1 MDLVSKQTEE
11 ALGWAAE
18 SAKAVEDAPQVNTD
32 LSFKDAATF
41 IASATPVIGDAM
53 AAKEVYDELN
63 KDDPNYFLAGA
74 LGGAAVIGLV
84 PGLGDAAANA
94 IRAGA
99 KKAAETVKRVEVDPN
114 ALGSMGGNIRLKGEV
129 GTGIPKVDM
138 ISNSSAGLNNK
149 TVTQSAVDLM
159 NEPAFGEGF
168 AEKLQKV
175 AAENSIAA
183 GDKTFSPMQVYTE
196 LKDRVNSDDF
206 TVVAPKPKD
215 SFASEYDY
223 DLTLKMEDMIDEW
236 AMGNVS
242 NADLRKNLATLDIKL
257 PYRIGPKADPSSLDI
272 QMPDGTIYKGTGDV
286 PSKPRPLT
294 LDATSDAVDDLGFS
308 EKDLADWKASNYA
321 KDKFRIPPDDEMAAA
336 ATNLREG
343 KITSEEF
350 RKLSDERQPIKPITE
365 MPKFPTK
372 EEVVKSL
379 HATDPR
385 KTKKGVLGVNKAIE
399 DGTPISSR
407 LDIPAYNNSDT
418 WVVSL
423 HDGSVKDGKTV
434 GYGQSAVLNNV
445 SFTSNP
451 LAASKIAT
459 GSAKTT
465 IARMQGEWQNMDPED
480 VYKTVESLFD
490 DPEWVQ
496 VGMNPYRASYF
507 YDKSDGMPV
516 VSAEQVMQ
524 VGPLV
529 FAKKAKKTTPDDPQ
543 FEFENK
549 VTGVKANF
557 NEGGMAMDEQ
567 TRMAFALG
575 GSVEDVDPVSGNEV
589 PPGSLPEEVRDD
601 IEANLSEGE
610 YVVPADVVRFYGV
623 KFFEDLRTQAKEGFA
638 DMEANGRIGGQPM
651 PPEGMEMVEPDGE
664 DFPFDISEL
673 QTVAEDQPM
682 VNMKD
687 GGYLKGYNEG
697 GFEAPAA
704 QGIPDVSSIFETNFM
719 ADNIEYK
726 VYTDPRTGAKTTLRF
741 VNGVPDAAAQALID
755 IGYTASEGSDS
766 SPEVEIDQ
774 PDTGESSS
782 VNPNSE
788 VSVFKN
794 EEEKVKAAQNT
805 FKDYSDDD
813 LFSLAEKLGDP
824 KVNKAIRGISS
835 FAGPVGLIASIGKRV
850 AGFSVARELEKRYR
864 LAETD
869 EDRAKIQKLFDGV
882 TTRGKE
888 REKGIVGG
896 GGLLGGGGI
905 LQDVDDN
912 GVIDFGDTWLGDM
925 LGFDVGGSGIQG
937 PSQSDSWNGARRSGG
952 TGSKA
957 NLDLGKHVGAVTK
970 DDITKPATKT
980 SSDSGGG
987 PSAAQIAAQN
997 AASDVGQS
1005 GMTDAEK
1012 ESGAGSYSSDTE
1024 DDNKDLSGS
1033 QMKAGSGVG
1042 SGAGGSNYAGPMNKG
1057 GLMKKKKK

>member
-1 MDLVSKQTEE
+1 MDLVSKQTDE
-11 ALGWAAE
+11 ALGFAAE
-18 SAKAVEDAPQVNTD
+18 SAKAVEEAPQVNTD
-32 LSFKDAATF
+32 LSFRDAATF

-63 KDDPNYFLAGA
+63 KEDPNYFLAGA
-74 LGGAAVIGLV
+74 LGGAALVGLV

-99 KKAAETVKRVEVDPN
+99 KKAAETVKRVEFDPD
-114 ALGSMGGNIRLKGEV
+114 ALGSMGGNIRLK
-129 GTGIPKVDM
+129 
-138 ISNSSAGLNNK
+138 
-149 TVTQSAVDLM
+149 
-159 NEPAFGEGF
+159 
-168 AEKLQKV
+168 
-175 AAENSIAA
+175 
-183 GDKTFSPMQVYTE
+183 
-196 LKDRVNSDDF
+196 
-206 TVVAPKPKD
+206 PKD
-215 SFASEYDY
+215 PFDVEYDY

-242 NADLRKNLATLDIKL
+242 NSDLRKNLATLDIKL
-257 PYRIGPKADPSSLDI
+257 PYRINPKADPSSLDI

-308 EKDLADWKASNYA
+308 EKDLADWKAENYA

-385 KTKKGVLGVNKAIE
+385 KTKKGVLGVNKSIK

-465 IARMQGEWQNMDPED
+465 IARMQGEWQNMDPEE
-480 VYKTVESLFD
+480 VYKTVENLFD

-507 YDKSDGMPV
+507 YDKADGMPV

-529 FAKKAKKTTPDDPQ
+529 FAKKAKKTTPDDPR

-557 NEGGMAMDEQ
+557 NEGGMAMEEQ
-567 TRMAFALG
+567 TQMAFALG

-589 PPGSLPEEVRDD
+589 PTGSLPEEVRDD
-601 IEANLSEGE
+601 IPAQLSEGE

-638 DMEANGRIGGQPM
+638 EMEANGRIGGEPI
-651 PPEGMEMVEPDGE
+651 PPEGMEMVEPEDE

-697 GFEAPAA
+697 GDVTTPA
-704 QGIPDVSSIFETNFM
+704 IPDVSSIFETNFM
-719 ADNIEYK
+719 ADNIEYRE
-726 VYTDPRTGAKTTLRF
+726 YRDPKTGAAFSLRF
-741 VNGVPDAAAQALID
+741 VDGKPDAAAQAMID
-755 IGYTASEGSDS
+755 AGYVVSENYK
-766 SPEVEIDQ
+766 SPEITVQNPE
-774 PDTGESSS
+774 TGEST
-782 VNPNSE
+782 NIRA
-788 VSVFKN
+788 N
-794 EEEKVKAAQNT
+794 EEQNKANRELENVNKAAKQ
-805 FKDYSDDD
+805 FEDYEDED
-813 LFSLAEKLGDP
+813 LFKLATNLGSP
-824 KVNKAIRGISS
+824 KVNKAFAGLST
-835 FAGPVGLIASIGKRV
+835 FAGPVGLIAQIGKR
-850 AGFSVARELEKRYR
+850 ATGFAVARELEKRYR
-864 LAETD
+864 ATD
-869 EDRAKIQKLFDGV
+869 DDAQKAKIQKLFDGV
-882 TTRGKE
+882 TRRGKDE
-888 REKGIVGG
+888 GQGILGG
-896 GGLLGGGGI
+896 GGVLGGGGI
-905 LQDVDDN
+905 LNDMNNDGKVD
-912 GVIDFGDTWLGDM
+912 FFDTWLGDQ
-925 LGFDVGGSGIQG
+925 FDDSYEG
-937 PSQSDSWNGARRSGG
+937 PALSDSFHGSRRTGG
-952 TGSKA
+952 TGTKSKKS
-957 NLDLGKHVGAVTK
+957 LSEH
-970 DDITKPATKT
+970 KPAKPTGNRDPGPSGAEVAKAAAAKATKKAKEKT
-980 SSDSGGG
+980 SGLSSTEKKGGAALDQSYGISG
-987 PSAAQIAAQN
+987 
-997 AASDVGQS
+997 
-1005 GMTDAEK
+1005 
-1012 ESGAGSYSSDTE
+1012 
-1024 DDNKDLSGS
+1024 LS
-1033 QMKAGSGVG
+1033 
-1042 SGAGGSNYAGPMNKG
+1042 KG
-1057 GLMKKKKK
+1057 GLMGKKKK

>member
-1 MDLVSKQTEE
+1 MDLVSKQTDE

-41 IASATPVIGDAM
+41 VASATPVIGDAM

-63 KDDPNYFLAGA
+63 KEDPNYFLAGA

-129 GTGIPKVDM
+129 GTGIPKVNM
-138 ISNSSAGLNNK
+138 IADTPAGLDNK

-206 TVVAPKPKD
+206 TVV
-215 SFASEYDY
+215 
-223 DLTLKMEDMIDEW
+223 
-236 AMGNVS
+236 
-242 NADLRKNLATLDIKL
+242 
-257 PYRIGPKADPSSLDI
+257 
-272 QMPDGTIYKGTGDV
+272 
-286 PSKPRPLT
+286 PSKPRVNEDLAGNPQ
-294 LDATSDAVDDLGFS
+294 LDNAAYTEKMSSFDVVDDVT
-308 EKDLADWKASNYA
+308 EWKDNVKKFIKESRDVDPVVRTPELEDAAQKLVDKEITRQDYLQVVDKNKPVTGWDQLPREPSTKAMVYSLKPNQV
-321 KDKFRIPPDDEMAAA
+321 
-336 ATNLREG
+336 EG
-343 KITSEEF
+343 GSF
-350 RKLSDERQPIKPITE
+350 VLSPEDA
-365 MPKFPTK
+365 F
-372 EEVVKSL
+372 
-379 HATDPR
+379 D
-385 KTKKGVLGVNKAIE
+385 LGVNQSSLSIGDFFDGRLDVTAYKEFDTWIVAGAKQGEKGQHYAKAIHYQGG
-399 DGTPISSR
+399 DGKPVI
-407 LDIPAYNNSDT
+407 LLNSDKPKKYESNIKT
-418 WVVSL
+418 GERI
-423 HDGSVKDGKTV
+423 GSAQKNPKGDIYGKTPYAAIS
-434 GYGQSAVLNNV
+434 GYIKDLDVDSIRKVAAELLN
-445 SFTSNP
+445 
-451 LAASKIAT
+451 
-459 GSAKTT
+459 
-465 IARMQGEWQNMDPED
+465 DPQ
-480 VYKTVESLFD
+480 
-490 DPEWVQ
+490 WVQ
-496 VGMNPYRASYF
+496 LGFDPRRQGNF
-507 YDKSDGMPV
+507 YVRKEKSNAPLHAV
-516 VSAEQVMQ
+516 ATSAEEVIQI
-524 VGPLV
+524 GPLV
-529 FAKKAKKTTPDDPQ
+529 LAKNPVLDLDYQ
-543 FEFENK
+543 GYNK
-549 VTGVKANF
+549 
-557 NEGGMAMDEQ
+557 GGMAMDEQ

-601 IEANLSEGE
+601 IDARLSEGE

-638 DMEANGRIGGQPM
+638 DMEANGRIGGEPL
-651 PPEGMEMVEPDGE
+651 PPEGMEMVEPEGE

-788 VSVFKN
+788 VSAFKN
-794 EEEKVKAAQNT
+794 EEEKVKAAENT

-824 KVNKAIRGISS
+824 KVNKAITGISS

-850 AGFSVARELEKRYR
+850 AGFSVARELEKRYK
-864 LAETD
+864 LAKTD
-869 EDRAKIQKLFDGV
+869 EDRDKIQKLFDGV

-888 REKGIVGG
+888 REKGIAGG

-905 LQDVDDN
+905 LQDVD
-912 GVIDFGDTWLGDM
+912 GSGTVDFGDTWLGDM

-937 PSQSDSWNGARRSGG
+937 PSQSDSWDGARRTGG

-970 DDITKPATKT
+970 DDITKPAPKP
-980 SSDSGGG
+980 SSNRDNG
-987 PSAAQIAAQN
+987 PSL
-997 AASDVGQS
+997 
-1005 GMTDAEK
+1005 AEK
-1012 ESGAGSYSSDTE
+1012 MSNTAKQKQNEKAAKEAKEQSAPSYSGSSEKAKATSQKTE
-1024 DDNKDLSGS
+1024 SELESSYG
-1033 QMKAGSGVG
+1033 ML
-1042 SGAGGSNYAGPMNKG
+1042 NKG
-1057 GLMKKKKK
+1057 GLMKKNKKKK

>member
-18 SAKAVEDAPQVNTD
+18 ASKAVEDAPQVNTD

-41 IASATPVIGDAM
+41 VASATPVIGDAM

-63 KDDPNYFLAGA
+63 KEDPNYFLAGA
-74 LGGAAVIGLV
+74 LGGAALVGLV

-114 ALGSMGGNIRLKGEV
+114 ALGSMGGNIRLK
-129 GTGIPKVDM
+129 
-138 ISNSSAGLNNK
+138 
-149 TVTQSAVDLM
+149 
-159 NEPAFGEGF
+159 
-168 AEKLQKV
+168 
-175 AAENSIAA
+175 
-183 GDKTFSPMQVYTE
+183 
-196 LKDRVNSDDF
+196 
-206 TVVAPKPKD
+206 PKD
-215 SFASEYDY
+215 PFDVDYDY
-223 DLTLKMEDMIDEW
+223 DLTLKMENMIDEW
-236 AMGNVS
+236 AKGNVT
-242 NADLRKNLATLDIKL
+242 NANLRKNLATLDIKL

-308 EKDLADWKASNYA
+308 EKDLADWKAENYA

-465 IARMQGEWQNMDPED
+465 IARMQGEWQNMNPEE
-480 VYKTVESLFD
+480 VYKTVENLFD

-507 YDKSDGMPV
+507 YDKADGMPV
-516 VSAEQVMQ
+516 ISAEQVMQ

-557 NEGGMAMDEQ
+557 NEGGMAVDEQ

-575 GSVEDVDPVSGNEV
+575 GSVVDVDPVSGNEV

-638 DMEANGRIGGQPM
+638 DMEANGRIGGEPL

-682 VNMKD
+682 INMKD

-719 ADNIEYK
+719 ADNIEYR

-788 VSVFKN
+788 VSAFKT
-794 EEEKVKAAQNT
+794 EEEKVKAAENT

-813 LFSLAEKLGDP
+813 LFSLAEKLGSS
-824 KVNKAIRGISS
+824 KVNKAISGISG

-850 AGFSVARELEKRYR
+850 AGFSVARELEKRYK

-888 REKGIVGG
+888 REKGIAGG

-905 LQDVDDN
+905 LQDVDGN

-925 LGFDVGGSGIQG
+925 LGFDFGGKTGIQG
-937 PSQSDSWNGARRSGG
+937 PSQSDSWDGARRTGG

-957 NLDLGKHVGAVTK
+957 NLDLGKHVGTVTK
-970 DDITKPATKT
+970 DDITKPAPKP
-980 SSDSGGG
+980 SSDSG

-1033 QMKAGSGVG
+1033 A
-1042 SGAGGSNYAGPMNKG
+1042 SNVADATGLGYNKG
-1057 GLMKKKKK
+1057 GLMKKKKKK

>member
-18 SAKAVEDAPQVNTD
+18 ASKAVEDAPQVNTD

-41 IASATPVIGDAM
+41 VASATPVIGDAM

-63 KDDPNYFLAGA
+63 KEDPNYFLAGA
-74 LGGAAVIGLV
+74 LGGAALVGLV

-114 ALGSMGGNIRLKGEV
+114 ALGSMGGNIRLK
-129 GTGIPKVDM
+129 
-138 ISNSSAGLNNK
+138 
-149 TVTQSAVDLM
+149 
-159 NEPAFGEGF
+159 
-168 AEKLQKV
+168 
-175 AAENSIAA
+175 
-183 GDKTFSPMQVYTE
+183 
-196 LKDRVNSDDF
+196 
-206 TVVAPKPKD
+206 PKD
-215 SFASEYDY
+215 PFDVDYDY
-223 DLTLKMEDMIDEW
+223 DLTLKMENMIDEW
-236 AMGNVS
+236 AKGNVT
-242 NADLRKNLATLDIKL
+242 NANLRKNLATLDIKL

-308 EKDLADWKASNYA
+308 EKDLADWKAENYA

-465 IARMQGEWQNMDPED
+465 IARMQGEWQNMNPEE
-480 VYKTVESLFD
+480 VYKTVENLFD

-507 YDKSDGMPV
+507 YDKADGMPV
-516 VSAEQVMQ
+516 ISAEQVMQ

-557 NEGGMAMDEQ
+557 NEGGMAVDEQ

-575 GSVEDVDPVSGNEV
+575 GSVVDVDPVSGNEV

-638 DMEANGRIGGQPM
+638 DMEANGRIGGEPL

-682 VNMKD
+682 INMKD

-719 ADNIEYK
+719 ADNIEYR

-788 VSVFKN
+788 VSAFKN
-794 EEEKVKAAQNT
+794 EEEKVKAAENT

-813 LFSLAEKLGDP
+813 LFSLAEKLGSS
-824 KVNKAIRGISS
+824 KVNKAISGISG

-850 AGFSVARELEKRYR
+850 AGFSVARELEKRYK

-888 REKGIVGG
+888 REKGIAGG

-905 LQDVDDN
+905 LQDVDGN

-925 LGFDVGGSGIQG
+925 LGFDFGGKTGIQG
-937 PSQSDSWNGARRSGG
+937 PSQSDSWDGARRTGG

-957 NLDLGKHVGAVTK
+957 NLDLGKHVGTVTK
-970 DDITKPATKT
+970 DDITKPAPKP
-980 SSDSGGG
+980 SSDSG
-987 PSAAQIAAQN
+987 PSAAERAMARAKDSSFQKEEKRVSD
-997 AASDVGQS
+997 ASTKS
-1005 GMTDAEK
+1005 FEK
-1012 ESGAGSYSSDTE
+1012 STGAGVTQAQ
-1024 DDNKDLSGS
+1024 KDRES
-1033 QMKAGSGVG
+1033 AAF
-1042 SGAGGSNYAGPMNKG
+1042 GALNKG
-1057 GLMKKKKK
+1057 GLMQKKKKK

>member
-1 MDLVSKQTEE
+1 MDLVSKQTDE
-11 ALGWAAE
+11 ALGFAAE

-32 LSFKDAATF
+32 LSFGDAATF

-63 KDDPNYFLAGA
+63 KEDPNYFLAGA
-74 LGGAAVIGLV
+74 LGGAALVGLV

-114 ALGSMGGNIRLKGEV
+114 ALGSMGGNIRLK
-129 GTGIPKVDM
+129 
-138 ISNSSAGLNNK
+138 
-149 TVTQSAVDLM
+149 
-159 NEPAFGEGF
+159 
-168 AEKLQKV
+168 
-175 AAENSIAA
+175 
-183 GDKTFSPMQVYTE
+183 
-196 LKDRVNSDDF
+196 
-206 TVVAPKPKD
+206 PKD
-215 SFASEYDY
+215 TFDAEYDY
-223 DLTLKMEDMIDEW
+223 DLTLKMEDIIDEW

-294 LDATSDAVDDLGFS
+294 LDATSDAVADLGFS
-308 EKDLADWKASNYA
+308 EKDLADWKAENYA

-385 KTKKGVLGVNKAIE
+385 KTKKGVLGVNKDIE
-399 DGTPISSR
+399 DGTLISSR

-465 IARMQGEWQNMDPED
+465 IARMQGEWQNMDPEE
-480 VYKTVESLFD
+480 VYKTVENLFG

-507 YDKSDGMPV
+507 YDKADGMPV

-589 PPGSLPEEVRDD
+589 PTGSLPEEVRDD
-601 IEANLSEGE
+601 IPAQLSEGE

-623 KFFEDLRTQAKEGFA
+623 KFFEDIRTQAKQGFA
-638 DMEANGRIGGQPM
+638 EMEANGRIGGEPI
-651 PPEGMEMVEPDGE
+651 PPEGMEMVETEDE

-673 QTVAEDQPM
+673 QTVSGDQPM
-682 VNMKD
+682 INMKD
-687 GGYLKGYNEG
+687 GGYLTGYNQG
-697 GFEAPAA
+697 GFEDPAPAE
-704 QGIPDVSSIFETNFM
+704 IPDVSSVFESFFTG
-719 ADNIEYK
+719 DNIEYK
-726 VYTDPRTGAKTTLRF
+726 EYRDPNTGAVATLRF
-741 VNGVPDAAAQALID
+741 VNGQPDAAAKLLID
-755 IGYTASEGSDS
+755 QGYVTSENYNPK
-766 SPEVEIDQ
+766 PEVTVEQ
-774 PDTGESSS
+774 PATSESSS
-782 VNPNSE
+782 VNPSSESNS
-788 VSVFKN
+788 FRN
-794 EEEKVKAAQNT
+794 EESKVKQAQNT
-805 FKDYSDDD
+805 FKDYSDED

-824 KVNKAIRGISS
+824 KITKAVTGLGS
-835 FAGPVGLIASIGKRV
+835 FVGPIGLIASIGKR
-850 AGFSVARELEKRYR
+850 ATGFAVARELEKRYR
-864 LAETD
+864 VAETD
-869 EDRAKIQKLFDGV
+869 ADRAKIQGLFDGV

-888 REKGIVGG
+888 KGSGITGG

-905 LQDVDDN
+905 LQDVD
-912 GVIDFGDTWLGDM
+912 GSGTVDFGDTWLGDL
-925 LGFDVGGSGIQG
+925 LGFDVGGTGIQG
-937 PSQSDSWNGARRSGG
+937 PKQSDSWDGARRTGG
-952 TGSKA
+952 TGTKSNT
-957 NLDLGKHVGAVTK
+957 NLGNHVGAVTK
-970 DDITKPATKT
+970 DDITKPAPKPAPKAVAKPERR
-980 SSDSGGG
+980 SNNSNDSG
-987 PSAAQIAAQN
+987 PSAAQIAQRNAQ
-997 AASDVGQS
+997 AASVAKS
-1005 GMTDAEK
+1005 ENVSAPT
-1012 ESGAGSYSSDTE
+1012 SGAARSVKDT
-1024 DDNKDLSGS
+1024 
-1033 QMKAGSGVG
+1033 KADTKGTGNRETYASKI
-1042 SGAGGSNYAGPMNKG
+1042 SRGGGFNKG
-1057 GLMKKKKK
+1057 GLMKKNKKK

>member
-1 MDLVSKQTEE
+1 MDLLSKQTDE
-11 ALGWAAE
+11 ALGFAAE

-41 IASATPVIGDAM
+41 VASATPIIGDAM

-63 KDDPNYFLAGA
+63 KEDPNYFLAGA
-74 LGGAAVIGLV
+74 LGGAALVGLV

-99 KKAAETVKRVEVDPN
+99 KKAAETVKRIEVDPN
-114 ALGSMGGNIRLKGEV
+114 ALGSMGGNIRLK
-129 GTGIPKVDM
+129 
-138 ISNSSAGLNNK
+138 
-149 TVTQSAVDLM
+149 
-159 NEPAFGEGF
+159 
-168 AEKLQKV
+168 
-175 AAENSIAA
+175 
-183 GDKTFSPMQVYTE
+183 
-196 LKDRVNSDDF
+196 
-206 TVVAPKPKD
+206 PKD
-215 SFASEYDY
+215 PFDVEYDY

-236 AMGNVS
+236 AKGNVS
-242 NADLRKNLATLDIKL
+242 NANLRKNLATLDIKL

-308 EKDLADWKASNYA
+308 EKDLADWKAANYA

-372 EEVVKSL
+372 EEVVKAL

-399 DGTPISSR
+399 DGTLISSR

-445 SFTSNP
+445 NFTTNP

-480 VYKTVESLFD
+480 VYKTVETLFD

-507 YDKSDGMPV
+507 YDKADGMPV

-543 FEFENK
+543 FQFENK

-589 PPGSLPEEVRDD
+589 PTGSLPEEVRDD
-601 IEANLSEGE
+601 IPAQLSEGE

-638 DMEANGRIGGQPM
+638 EMEANGRIGGEPL
-651 PPEGMEMVEPDGE
+651 PPEGMEMVEPEDE

-697 GFEAPAA
+697 GDVTTPVMP
-704 QGIPDVSSIFETNFM
+704 QQPVIPDVSAIFETNFM
-719 ADNIEYK
+719 ADNIEYRE
-726 VYTDPRTGAKTTLRF
+726 YRDPTTGTVATLRF
-741 VNGVPDAAAQALID
+741 VNGQPDSAAKLLID
-755 IGYTASEGSDS
+755 QGYVTSENYNPA
-766 SPEVEIDQ
+766 PEVTVEQ

-782 VNPNSE
+782 VSPSNESNS
-788 VSVFKN
+788 FRN

-805 FKDYSDDD
+805 FKDYSNED
-813 LFSLAEKLGDP
+813 LFGLAEKLGDP
-824 KVNKAIRGISS
+824 KVNKAISGIGA

-850 AGFSVARELEKRYR
+850 TGFAVARELADRYKV
-864 LAETD
+864 AKTD
-869 EDRAKIQKLFDGV
+869 ADRAKIQKLFDGV

-888 REKGIVGG
+888 KGSGITGG

-905 LQDVDDN
+905 LQDVDGN
-912 GVIDFGDTWLGDM
+912 GKIDFGDTWLGDL

-937 PSQSDSWNGARRSGG
+937 PSQSDSWSGARRTGG
-952 TGSKA
+952 TGTKSNT
-957 NLDLGKHVGAVTK
+957 NLGNHVGAVTK
-970 DDITKPATKT
+970 DDITKPAPKP
-980 SSDSGGG
+980 SRDRDDG
-987 PSAAQIAAQN
+987 PSAAQIAQSNAQ
-997 AASDVGQS
+997 AARVAKSEGVSAPTS
-1005 GMTDAEK
+1005 G
-1012 ESGAGSYSSDTE
+1012 GARSVKDT
-1024 DDNKDLSGS
+1024 
-1033 QMKAGSGVG
+1033 KADTKGTGNRETYASKI
-1042 SGAGGSNYAGPMNKG
+1042 ARGGGFNKG
-1057 GLMKKKKK
+1057 GLMKKNKKK